1 MKKLFRLIVTLLLV
15 GGWSLA
21 AGALHVINTGSAV
34 VVLPKDRLGIRDTYV
49 NIAGWT
55 VDDVGNHPLIASRL
69 LSTGKVETLAPIY
82 QKTGDELV
90 KEVQDTIA
98 KGPTSQPSPTII
110 EKAKEVAQQ
119 SLEKVQR

>member
-1 MKKLFRLIVTLLLV
+1 MKKLFRLIVTLLLI

-21 AGALHVINTGSAV
+21 AGALHVVNTGSAV
-34 VVLPKDRLGIRDTYV
+34 IVLPKDRLGLRDTYV
-49 NIAGWT
+49 NINGWT
-55 VDDVGNHPLIASRL
+55 VDDVSNHPLIASRL

-119 SLEKVQR
+119 SLDKVQR